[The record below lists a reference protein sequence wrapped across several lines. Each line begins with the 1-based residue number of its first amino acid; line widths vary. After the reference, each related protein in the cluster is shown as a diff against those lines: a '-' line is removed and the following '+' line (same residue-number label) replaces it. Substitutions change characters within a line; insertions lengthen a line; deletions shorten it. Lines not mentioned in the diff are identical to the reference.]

1 MASDRHRQLMSLFD
15 QAVALEVG
23 ERDAFLDK
31 ACQGDESLRRDV
43 EALIANDAD
52 PISFVDAVPSHAA
65 RAVAGTDEQLNS
77 TIGSYSIIRKLG
89 EGGMGVVYLAQ
100 QERPRRQVALKVI
113 RPGVESRELLRRFEQ
128 ESQVLG
134 WLQHPGIAQVFEAG
148 TADANGVRQ
157 PFFAME
163 YIEGQSLTDYAN
175 AHHLTARQRLA
186 LVAKLCDAVHH
197 AHQKGLIH
205 RDLKPS
211 NILVDATGQPKI
223 LDFGIARIVN
233 ADVNATATETMTGKL
248 VGTIAYMSPEQLG
261 GRSRD
266 LDIRSDVYSLG
277 VICFESL
284 TGQLPQDITDMTIPQ
299 AARTI
304 TEKEPTRLSSI
315 NRSLRGD
322 VETIV
327 GKALQKEK
335 ERRYQSASDFAADIR
350 RYLSDQA
357 ISARPTSTFYQLS
370 KFARRNKALV
380 GVVVVAFVTLVAAL
394 VQVTVDRNRAVIAEH
409 RARKNAELAM
419 AAEQDA
425 RREADQ
431 AEAVNRFLVD
441 IFKAPNPEVSGHD
454 VRVADVL
461 DLAKDEIATS
471 FADKPDVRVALHT
484 ALGSTYFGLGLFD
497 ESDAEFVAAMNTA
510 SEHLGETHEE
520 TLVAIGSLGHVRSV
534 RSQFADAERFLKQ
547 AYEGFE
553 STLGEDSRRAL
564 VAANNYAGLLRRMG
578 RESEA
583 LPIYEK
589 NLAVRER
596 RFGADD
602 PDTLASMNN
611 LVAIYEAL
619 KRFDDAE
626 VILNRLLPGCRKVF
640 GDSDPRTLIV
650 THNYA
655 VFLEG
660 QGKANEAT
668 PLYSE
673 ILKTSR
679 SVFPEGHPQ
688 TLAAIAAL
696 AGNLWDEKRFDE
708 STPLMQEIAD
718 NLWPDRVDFDPPSFN
733 PAYGD
738 LMYHYALF
746 GLADACIEA
755 DDAKCAIKHLDQAV
769 TSMDRLPEED
779 AWRMGRIEQFYG
791 ESLRRLGRL
800 DEAREYL
807 QRACDSLR
815 KTKGDDDK
823 LTQLAISSLAN
834 LFEDLGSLS
843 RADEYRKLLRGTR
856 DEAVSN

>member
-1 MASDRHRQLMSLFD
+1 MDSERHQKLMSLFD
-15 QAVALEVG
+15 QAVALKDG
-23 ERDAFLDK
+23 ERAAFLDK
-31 ACQGDESLRRDV
+31 ACGGDAALRLEL

-52 PISFVDAVPSHAA
+52 PLSFVDAAPSQAA
-65 RAVAGTDEQLNS
+65 RAVAGTDVHLNT

-100 QERPRRQVALKVI
+100 QERPKRQVALKVI

-148 TADANGVRQ
+148 TADASGTRQ

-163 YIEGQSLTDYAN
+163 YIEGHSLTEYAN
-175 AHHLTARQRLA
+175 AHQLTARQRLD
-186 LVAKLCDAVHH
+186 LIEKLCDAVHH

-211 NILVDATGQPKI
+211 NIIVNKSGQPKI

-233 ADVNATATETMTGKL
+233 ADVHATETVTGKL

-277 VICFESL
+277 VICFELL

-304 TEKEPTRLSSI
+304 TEREPSRLSSI

-335 ERRYQSASDFAADIR
+335 DRRYQSASDFAADIR

-357 ISARPTSTFYQLS
+357 ISARPTSTFYQFR
-370 KFARRNKALV
+370 KFTRRNKALV
-380 GVVVVAFVTLVAAL
+380 GVVSVAFVALVAAL
-394 VQVTVDRNRAVIAEH
+394 IQVTVDRNRAIVAEQK
-409 RARKNAELAM
+409 ARQNAELAI

-425 RREADQ
+425 LREAEQ
-431 AEAVNRFLVD
+431 AEAVNEFLVD
-441 IFKAPNPEVSGHD
+441 IFKAPNPEISGHD

-461 DLAKDEIATS
+461 DSAKDKIAIS
-471 FADKPDVRVALHT
+471 FADQPAVRVALHV
-484 ALGSTYFGLGLFD
+484 ALGNTYFGLGLLE
-497 ESDAEFVAAMNTA
+497 ESDAEFVVAMETA
-510 SEHLGETHEE
+510 REHLGEDHVD
-520 TLVAIGSLGHVRSV
+520 TLVAMGSLGHVRST
-534 RSQFADAERFLKQ
+534 RKQYDDAERLLRG

-553 STLGEDSRRAL
+553 RTLGEDSRRAL

-578 RESEA
+578 RDAEA

-589 NLAVRER
+589 NLAVREQ

-626 VILNRLLPGCRKVF
+626 GILNRLLPGCRKVF

-660 QGKANEAT
+660 RGKPEEAT
-668 PLYSE
+668 PLYRK
-673 ILKTSR
+673 ILDTSR

-696 AGNLWDEKRFDE
+696 AGNLWDVKRFDE
-708 STPLMQEIAD
+708 STPLMREIVD
-718 NLWPDRVDFDPPSFN
+718 RLWPDLVDFDPPSFN

-746 GLADACIEA
+746 GLADACVEA
-755 DDAKCAIKHLDQAV
+755 GDAECAIGHLDQAV
-769 TSMDRLPEED
+769 DSMKQLPEAEQ
-779 AWRMGRIEQFYG
+779 WRLGRIEQFYG
-791 ESLRRLGRL
+791 ESLRRLKRFE
-800 DEAREYL
+800 EAETR
-807 QRACDSLR
+807 LR
-815 KTKGDDDK
+815 KCYKVLLESLGDQD
-823 LTQLAISSLAN
+823 LRTQLAIQSLVR
-834 LFEDLGSLS
+834 LFEDTG
-843 RADEYRKLLRGTR
+843 REE
-856 DEAVSN
+856 EAEEFQKKIDKNSGNNPP